1 MKFTKLSLIAAVA
14 ASTAFAG
21 GDIAPVEPAPV
32 VETSPWS
39 FSGDAKLFY
48 KTHTAYPSYN
58 PTTLQQIPGI
68 GSSIWDQANAEG
80 QGAISADIGYAINSN
95 WKVNMGLTGLVTL
108 GRDDSVV
115 SGVWLLAGANADP
128 LGLPVTSVGDA
139 LWIDTLNITG
149 TMFDGALTTVIGRQ
163 ALDTP
168 LAFSETW
175 SIAPNT
181 FDAAVALVK
190 PVENVTLVAGYVY
203 DGNGNG
209 PRITTFDGVNSAYTS
224 AVRFGASPYS
234 GEASAG
240 GFTGASGYF
249 PVLGIDKGAVAVAA
263 IATISDVTAQ
273 LWYYDVLDVA
283 QAVWAQADTKIAG
296 FSLGA
301 QYAWIGYDNVLNSR
315 TNTYL
320 STTPLS
326 NIYEDSSAWA
336 VKAGYDVMEN
346 LNVWAAYSDV
356 DDVAANKTAI
366 SISNTATMLS
376 GAGWGNSAKHS
387 GQSKLYTE
395 AWWNYGYVGQ
405 AGAQTV
411 AVGANYN
418 VGNVS
423 IFENTTLSAQYTS
436 IKDAKEFLAPLGG
449 TQVTWFNDTV
459 DLDEVTVV
467 VGTDVAGL
475 NVQVAYI
482 NTQTTT
488 TFRPDPVN
496 ARTTTSTVDDTSDEV
511 QLYLTYKF

>member
-1 MKFTKLSLIAAVA
+1 MKFTKLSLIAAIA

-32 VETSPWS
+32 VEASPWS
-39 FSGDAKLFY
+39 FGGDAKLYY
-48 KTHTAYPSYN
+48 KTNSNVA
-58 PTTLQQIPGI
+58 GA
-68 GSSIWDQANAEG
+68 SIFDQAAAQG

-108 GRDDSVV
+108 GLDDSVV

-163 ALDTP
+163 ELDTP
-168 LAFSETW
+168 LAYSEKWT
-175 SIAPNT
+175 IAANT
-181 FDAAVALVK
+181 FDAAVALAK
-190 PVENVTLVAGYVY
+190 PMENVTLVGAYIY

-209 PRITTFDGVNSAYTS
+209 PRITTFDGVTNGYIHGTTLFP
-224 AVRFGASPYS
+224 VSPYS

-249 PVLGIDKGAVAVAA
+249 PVLGINKGAVAVAA

-273 LWYYDVLDVA
+273 VWYYDVLDVA

-296 FSLGA
+296 FTLGA

-436 IKDAKEFLAPLGG
+436 IKDAKEFLAPLGR

-488 TFRPDPVN
+488 TFRSATATPTVI
-496 ARTTTSTVDDTSDEV
+496 RTVDDTSDEV